1 MFWPP
6 HILSI
11 PPAATSPERRA
22 RSEPTRPSW
31 HPWRAA
37 KGIIE
42 FRRTCGQ
49 MRGSPQLGT
58 KSQLDGRLGVPAST
72 RPNEGS
78 CGAGEASAYLW
89 YAGKEGGA
97 RSARRQTRERACAA
111 PALKA
116 RPQHLGQRRRS
127 PCCGD
132 DTMGHSRGLGWG
144 VCVWN
149 ERRATRKALSEA
161 VGLGAREAWHGLS
174 GGWCARCATQARRG
188 WLRGRRRDGG
198 PRRRSPG
205 WSIARDR
212 DHHLKHEE
220 GGRGVERRPL
230 RRGEHGHPRLDD
242 ITTPTHERRQPSGG
256 DTHSWP

>member
-1 MFWPP
+1 VFWPP

-49 MRGSPQLGT
+49 MRGCPRLGT
-58 KSQLDGRLGVPAST
+58 KSQLDARLGVPAST

-97 RSARRQTRERACAA
+97 RSARRQTRDRACAA

-132 DTMGHSRGLGWG
+132 DTMGHSRRLGWG
-144 VCVWN
+144 VGW
-149 ERRATRKALSEA
+149 RRTACDAE
-161 VGLGAREAWHGLS
+161 
-174 GGWCARCATQARRG
+174 
-188 WLRGRRRDGG
+188 
-198 PRRRSPG
+198 
-205 WSIARDR
+205 
-212 DHHLKHEE
+212 
-220 GGRGVERRPL
+220 GVERGGRAGSARGVAWAEWRVVRALCNASAEGVAPGQATRWRSTAALTRMEHRAGPRPAPQP
-230 RRGEHGHPRLDD
+230 RRWGSRGRAP
-242 ITTPTHERRQPSGG
+242 PPQPG
-256 DTHSWP
+256 